1 MEICGFCNYGV
12 QCAGFFLMWQK
23 IFIKDAKQSGFQKG
37 INPLAESRGRASG
50 GVWGKAPQQRKTS
63 KASEA
68 KIYDHSKFTPLG
80 LSNNR

>member
-1 MEICGFCNYGV
+1 MRFLQLRRAVCRIFFNVAKNIYKRGKTKWVSKGYKPFGGV
-12 QCAGFFLMWQK
+12 QR
-23 IFIKDAKQSGFQKG
+23 QS
-37 INPLAESRGRASG
+37 LWW
-50 GVWGKAPQQRKTS
+50 GVGKAPQQRKTS